1 MKILV
6 INPGSTSTKIS
17 VFDNK
22 KEIIKEKIA
31 HSKGQIARF
40 LHIKDQFEFRKEIIL
55 STLKKTGLNLND
67 FDAIGARGGNTH
79 PLESGTYRV
88 NKKMVEDLLSMKSG
102 EHASN
107 LGAPLAY
114 TFAEEAGLPAF
125 TVDPVI
131 VDEMQPI
138 ARITGLK
145 DIRRKAKDH
154 PLNQKAAAREAA
166 KKLGITYNKGNFIV
180 AHLGG
185 GISVASH
192 KKGRMIDENNALNG
206 DGPFSPERA
215 GDLPNIAVVD
225 MCFSG
230 KYTKAEIKKFLA
242 GKGGLVS
249 HLGTNSL
256 IEVEKM
262 IANGNKYAK
271 LVFDA
276 MVYQISKEIGKHAV
290 VLKGKVDAIVLTGGL
305 ANSEQLINGIKEYVT
320 FIAPLFVYPGEH
332 EMEAIARG
340 VRRVLEGKEKV
351 KEYS

>member
-1 MKILV
+1 MKILI

-17 VFDNK
+17 IFEGEKELLSK
-22 KEIIKEKIA
+22 KIP
-31 HSKGQIARF
+31 HSKEELATFKKIS
-40 LHIKDQFEFRKEIIL
+40 DQFEFRKNIIL
-55 STLKKTGLNLND
+55 NFLKENGYSVND

-79 PLESGTYRV
+79 PLESGVYQV
-88 NKKMVEDLLSMKSG
+88 NKKMVDDLISLRYG
-102 EHASN
+102 AHASN

-114 TFAEEAGLPAF
+114 ALAKEVNIPAF
-125 TVDPVI
+125 IVDPVI
-131 VDEMQPI
+131 VDEMQPV
-138 ARITGLK
+138 AKITGLK
-145 DIRRKAKDH
+145 GIEREARDH

-166 KKLGITYNKGNFIV
+166 KELGITYEKGNFIV

-185 GISVASH
+185 GISVATH
-192 KKGRMIDENNALNG
+192 KKGKMIDENNALNG

-215 GDLPNIAVVD
+215 GDLPNIAVVNL
-225 MCFSG
+225 CFSG
-230 KYTKAEIKKFLA
+230 KYTKEEIKKMLA

-256 IEVEKM
+256 IDVLSRIK
-262 IANGNKYAK
+262 NGDKYAK

-290 VLKGKVDAIVLTGGL
+290 VLKGNIDGIVLTGGL
-305 ANSEQLINGIKEYVT
+305 AKSEELVNSIKDYVS
-320 FIAPLFVYPGEH
+320 FIAPVFVYPGEH

-340 VRRVLEGKEKV
+340 VRLALTGKEKI

>member
-17 VFDNK
+17 IFEDK
-22 KEIIKEKIA
+22 KEVYKEKLDHPKEKIA
-31 HSKGQIARF
+31 KFS
-40 LHIKDQFEFRKEIIL
+40 HIPDQFEFRKKIVLNTI
-55 STLKKTGLNLND
+55 KKAGFSLND
-67 FDAIGARGGNTH
+67 FDAIGARGGNMH

-88 NKKMVEDLLSMKSG
+88 NEKMIEDLMGLQYG

-114 TFAEEAGLPAF
+114 TLASEVAIPAF
-125 TVDPVI
+125 IVDPVI

-138 ARITGLK
+138 AKVTGLK
-145 DIRRKAKDH
+145 DIKRKAKDH

-166 KKLGITYNKGNFIV
+166 KKLGITYNEGNFIV

-192 KKGRMIDENNALNG
+192 RKGRIIDVNDALNG

-230 KYTKAEIKKFLA
+230 KYTKEEIKKFLA

-256 IEVEKM
+256 IKVEKM
-262 IANGNKYAK
+262 IADGAKYAK

-276 MVYQISKEIGKHAV
+276 MVYQIAKEIGKHASV
-290 VLKGKVDAIVLTGGL
+290 MKGEVDAIVLTGGL
-305 ANSEQLINGIKEYVT
+305 AHSEDLTKGIKEYVT

-340 VRRVLEGKEKV
+340 VRKVLEGKEQA

>member
-17 VFDNK
+17 IFEDK
-22 KEIIKEKIA
+22 KEVYKEKLDHPKEKIA
-31 HSKGQIARF
+31 KFS
-40 LHIKDQFEFRKEIIL
+40 HIPDQFEFRKKIVLNTI
-55 STLKKTGLNLND
+55 KKAGFSLND
-67 FDAIGARGGNTH
+67 FDAIGARGGNMH

-88 NKKMVEDLLSMKSG
+88 NEKMIEDLMGLQYG

-114 TFAEEAGLPAF
+114 TLASEVAIPAF
-125 TVDPVI
+125 IVDPVI

-138 ARITGLK
+138 AKVTGLK
-145 DIRRKAKDH
+145 DIKRKAKDH

-166 KKLGITYNKGNFIV
+166 KKLGITYNEGNFIV

-192 KKGRMIDENNALNG
+192 RKGRIIDVNDALNG

-215 GDLPNIAVVD
+215 GDLPNIAVV
-225 MCFSG
+225 CFSG
-230 KYTKAEIKKFLA
+230 KYTKEEIKKFLA

-256 IEVEKM
+256 IKVEKM
-262 IANGNKYAK
+262 IADGAKYAK

-276 MVYQISKEIGKHAV
+276 MVYQIAKEIGKHASV
-290 VLKGKVDAIVLTGGL
+290 MKGEVDAIVLTGGL
-305 ANSEQLINGIKEYVT
+305 AHSEDLTKGIKEYVT

-340 VRRVLEGKEKV
+340 VRKVLEGKEQA